1 MINAELGHV
10 KTLEEFHDE
19 ITKQQTEAHGKGYN
33 DIHGAIQKY
42 LKDCDTYMEL
52 GTHQG
57 GTAAAAMLVK
67 PKNVILVDID
77 MSRYYKFLSPIAD
90 KWCNENNINL
100 TIKQCSSIELGSI
113 ANTDMLMIDSV
124 HNPHHMNRELAL
136 HGGNVNKYILA
147 HDTSILLG
155 QQNDTLFRVLDEFAK
170 TNGWKVVERG
180 TVNAG
185 YTVIKK

>member
-67 PKNVILVDID
+67 PKNVIL
-77 MSRYYKFLSPIAD
+77 S
-90 KWCNENNINL
+90 ENWIFGFP
-100 TIKQCSSIELGSI
+100 K
-113 ANTDMLMIDSV
+113 M
-124 HNPHHMNRELAL
+124 
-136 HGGNVNKYILA
+136 
-147 HDTSILLG
+147 
-155 QQNDTLFRVLDEFAK
+155 
-170 TNGWKVVERG
+170 
-180 TVNAG
+180 
-185 YTVIKK
+185 